1 MNWVLGVA
9 GQLEGSTTATGRGDR
24 RMGVNVAPKAGD
36 IVMELAYTSLL
47 GTSKIEYAEPR
58 RVRDRVGA
66 ADCVEL
72 VEQGADV
79 ELGRVNGNAES
90 ARDLFVRGSLSKQRE
105 NLKFA
110 RRQWDLTIT
119 QGRCCRGKY
128 QGCISG
134 FARTD

>member
-1 MNWVLGVA
+1 
-9 GQLEGSTTATGRGDR
+9 
-24 RMGVNVAPKAGD
+24 MGVNVAPQAGD

-90 ARDLFVRGSLSKQRE
+90 ARDLFVRGALRKQRE
-105 NLKFA
+105 NLELPRGKWNLA
-110 RRQWDLTIT
+110 IT
-119 QGRCCRGKY
+119 QSRFCCRKH
-128 QGCISG
+128 
-134 FARTD
+134 